1 MKDLL
6 EHLYYDQFLTQ
17 KEIAEKLGIS
27 QNKVIRLFKKYG
39 IKARNYSEAKLKG
52 KKKPTKDELY
62 DLYWNKGLSTVE
74 IGKIFG
80 FNNNTIRRWMI
91 EYGIPRRSLSE
102 SKFKLKLSK
111 EELEDLYINK
121 KLSTVE
127 IARMYNVDMERV
139 RNKLIYYGIKRRDRI
154 EVRKIRVNLKPSAE
168 LSYILG
174 VLLGDGSTCGDCAIR
189 LSATDKIFVE
199 KFGKALQN
207 IGFNTHYRLSL
218 IHI

>member
-102 SKFKLKLSK
+102 SKFKL
-111 EELEDLYINK
+111 NFQK
-121 KLSTVE
+121 KS
-127 IARMYNVDMERV
+127 
-139 RNKLIYYGIKRRDRI
+139 
-154 EVRKIRVNLKPSAE
+154 
-168 LSYILG
+168 
-174 VLLGDGSTCGDCAIR
+174 
-189 LSATDKIFVE
+189 
-199 KFGKALQN
+199 
-207 IGFNTHYRLSL
+207 
-218 IHI
+218 